1 MTQLEFNKKY
11 KDYLEEG
18 HYGLDFEIPNII
30 NFLDEIFEQTLTRIP
45 GFKYQQ
51 IKIKWDCVCFYTNA
65 GFTINRLI
73 EAKLNDLKF
82 DYDEKEK
89 LEQESTKR
97 NKD

>member
-1 MTQLEFNKKY
+1 MTASEFNKKY
-11 KDYLEEG
+11 ENFLEKG
-18 HYGLDFEIPNII
+18 HYGLDLEIPNII
-30 NFLDEIFEQTLTRIP
+30 KFLDEIFEQTLTRIP

-65 GFTINRLI
+65 GIVINRLI

-89 LEQESTKR
+89 LEQKSTKC
-97 NKD
+97 NED